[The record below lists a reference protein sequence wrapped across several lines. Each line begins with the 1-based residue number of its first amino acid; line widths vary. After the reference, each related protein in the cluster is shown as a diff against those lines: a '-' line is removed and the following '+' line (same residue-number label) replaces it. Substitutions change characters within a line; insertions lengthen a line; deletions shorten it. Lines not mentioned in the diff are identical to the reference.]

1 VPPSRPE
8 PNSAGRR
15 GTVGEVFIAF
25 LRLGVMSFGGPV
37 AHLCFFREDFV
48 QRRRWLTDRAYA
60 DLVALCQFLPGP
72 ASSQVGMAIGLH
84 RAGLAGLVAAWLAF
98 TLPSTVLLVAFGYG
112 ASALGDAAGTGWIT
126 GLKAAALAVVAH
138 ALLGMAK
145 TLTPDLRRA
154 LIAIGALTLVLIF
167 PGVWVQVAVMAAA
180 AIAGLACLRV
190 QHEHATEEDS
200 MVVRIPRVVGAAVL
214 GLFVTLLIVLPL
226 LAGAT
231 RSGAADLADSF
242 YRSGALVFGGGHVV
256 LPLLHAETVATGLV
270 SEEAFLA
277 GYGAAQAVPGP
288 LFTVAAYLGSLTA
301 AGPWSLLGATIAL
314 VAIFLPGALLVI
326 GVLPFWERLRRSA
339 RAQRALLGVNAGVV
353 GLLGGALYTTAFA
366 ETMRTPAALV
376 LAVVAFVVL
385 RRRWAPVWVVVAGAA
400 VLGLVLGI

>member
-1 VPPSRPE
+1 
-8 PNSAGRR
+8 
-15 GTVGEVFIAF
+15 
-25 LRLGVMSFGGPV
+25 
-37 AHLCFFREDFV
+37 
-48 QRRRWLTDRAYA
+48 
-60 DLVALCQFLPGP
+60 
-72 ASSQVGMAIGLH
+72 
-84 RAGLAGLVAAWLAF
+84 
-98 TLPSTVLLVAFGYG
+98 
-112 ASALGDAAGTGWIT
+112 
-126 GLKAAALAVVAH
+126 
-138 ALLGMAK
+138 
-145 TLTPDLRRA
+145 
-154 LIAIGALTLVLIF
+154 
-167 PGVWVQVAVMAAA
+167 
-180 AIAGLACLRV
+180 
-190 QHEHATEEDS
+190 

>member
-1 VPPSRPE
+1 M
-8 PNSAGRR
+8 
-15 GTVGEVFIAF
+15 GEVFIAF

-37 AHLCFFREDFV
+37 AHLGFFREDFV

-72 ASSQVGMAIGLH
+72 ASSQVAMAIGLH
-84 RAGLAGLVAAWLAF
+84 RAGLAGLVAAWLGF
-98 TLPSTVLLVAFGYG
+98 TLPSAVLLVAFGYG
-112 ASALGDAAGTGWIT
+112 ASALGDAAGSGWIT

-145 TLTPDLRRA
+145 TLAPDLRRA
-154 LIAIGALTLVLIF
+154 LIAIGALALVLIF

-180 AIAGLACLRV
+180 AIAGLAWVRV
-190 QHEHATEEDS
+190 RHQEATEEDS
-200 MVVRIPRVVGAAVL
+200 MVVRIPRAVGVAVL
-214 GLFVTLLIVLPL
+214 GLFVALLIALPL
-226 LAGAT
+226 LAGAA
-231 RSGAADLADSF
+231 RSGAVDLADAF

-256 LPLLHAETVATGLV
+256 LPLLQAETVATGLV

-288 LFTVAAYLGSLTA
+288 LFTFAAYLGSLTQ
-301 AGPWSLLGATIAL
+301 AGPTGLLGATIAL

-326 GVLPFWERLRRSA
+326 GALPFWERLRRSP

-353 GLLGGALYTTAFA
+353 GLLGAALYTTAFA
-366 ETMRTPAALV
+366 ETTRTPAALV

-400 VLGLVLGI
+400 VLGLVLPI

>member
-1 VPPSRPE
+1 M
-8 PNSAGRR
+8 
-15 GTVGEVFIAF
+15 GEVFLAF

-37 AHLCFFREDFV
+37 AHLGFFREDFV

-98 TLPSTVLLVAFGYG
+98 TLPSAVLLVAFGYG
-112 ASALGDAAGTGWIT
+112 ASALGDAAGSGWIT

-138 ALLGMAK
+138 ALLQMAK
-145 TLTPDLRRA
+145 TLAPDLRRA
-154 LIAIGALTLVLIF
+154 LIALGALALVLIF
-167 PGVWVQVAVMAAA
+167 PGVWVQVAVMVAA
-180 AIAGLACLRV
+180 AIAGLAWVRV
-190 QHEHATEEDS
+190 RHQEATEEDS
-200 MVVRIPRVVGAAVL
+200 MVVRIPRAVGAAVL
-214 GLFVTLLIVLPL
+214 GLFVALLIALPL
-226 LAGAT
+226 LAGAM
-231 RSGAADLADSF
+231 RSGAVDLADAF

-256 LPLLHAETVATGLV
+256 LPLLQAETVATGLV

-288 LFTVAAYLGSLTA
+288 LFTFAAYLGSLTQ
-301 AGPWSLLGATIAL
+301 AGPTGVLGATIAL

-326 GVLPFWERLRRSA
+326 AALPFWERLRRSA

-353 GLLGGALYTTAFA
+353 GVLGAALSATAFA

-376 LAVVAFVVL
+376 LAVMAFVVL

-400 VLGLVLGI
+400 VFGLVLPI